1 MDDKLLIPGTVSFK
15 VHLAVKKID
24 DKIYCAIVAPGA
36 MVATTFVIDEVTAN
50 KIQNVLCFSE
60 KVK

>member
-1 MDDKLLIPGTVSFK
+1 MNKLIIPNLASFK
-15 VHLAVKKID
+15 VHLAIKKID

-36 MVATTFVIDEVTAN
+36 MVATTFVIDEVTAT
-50 KIQNVLCFSE
+50 KISNVLSFAE